1 MAKMPGSWK
10 PAGTGFEQIDYI
22 LYDGQLT
29 TTSANTALV
38 LFDNT
43 QAGVGK
49 DQSNMPIANSIPS
62 SWNFLL
68 KKIAVHFNDVLASTD
83 AETILDRAYFE
94 LLINSRSMFL
104 CPLREVMS
112 EKTIIPSGVTQ
123 DEQYF
128 MGKTYEF
135 ENYIH
140 IKGGENFSVEIEV
153 GETAVSATTELTV
166 CLIGE
171 LIRPL

>member
-1 MAKMPGSWK
+1 MARVPASWK
-10 PAGTGFEQIDYI
+10 PASAGFEQIDYI
-22 LYDGQLT
+22 FYDGQLST
-29 TTSANTALV
+29 TNANTALV

-62 SWNFLL
+62 NWQFLL
-68 KKIAVHFNDVLASTD
+68 KAIAVHFNDVLAGVD
-83 AETILDRAYFE
+83 AENLLDRAYFE
-94 LLINSRSMFL
+94 LLINNRSML
-104 CPLREVMS
+104 LVPLREVMS
-112 EKTIIPSGVTQ
+112 EKTVIPAGVTQ

-128 MGKTYEF
+128 MGKTF
-135 ENYIH
+135 MLENYIH
-140 IKGGENFSVEIEV
+140 IKGGDNFSVEIEV
-153 GETAVSATTELTV
+153 GETAASASTELTV

>member
-1 MAKMPGSWK
+1 MARTPASWK
-10 PAGTGFEQIDYI
+10 PRGTGFEVIDYI

-49 DQSNMPIANSIPS
+49 DQSNMPLASALPS
-62 SWNFLL
+62 NWQFLL
-68 KKIAVHFNDVLASTD
+68 KQIAVHFNDVLASAD
-83 AETILDRAYFE
+83 AENILDRRYFE
-94 LLINSRSMFL
+94 LFLNNRSMFL
-104 CPLREVMS
+104 VPLREVMS
-112 EKTIIPSGVTQ
+112 EKTVIPAGVTQ

-128 MGKTYEF
+128 MGKTYQF

-140 IKGGENFSVEIEV
+140 IKGGDNFSVEIEV
-153 GETAVSATTELTV
+153 GETAASASTELTV

-171 LIRPL
+171 LERPL